1 MARYVGSVT
10 VNQTTEK
17 RLNFAVEAVDELDA
31 QDKIEQALK
40 VLPNAIPTDSIHRMK
55 VTHSHHYA
63 PESVVFTG
71 LREDKKFA

>member
-1 MARYVGSVT
+1 MARYIGSVT
-10 VNQTTEK
+10 INQTIEK
-17 RLNFAVEAVDELDA
+17 RINFAVEASDELDA

-40 VLPNAIPTDSIHRMK
+40 VFPNTILTDSIHLMK

-63 PESVVFTG
+63 PESVIFTG